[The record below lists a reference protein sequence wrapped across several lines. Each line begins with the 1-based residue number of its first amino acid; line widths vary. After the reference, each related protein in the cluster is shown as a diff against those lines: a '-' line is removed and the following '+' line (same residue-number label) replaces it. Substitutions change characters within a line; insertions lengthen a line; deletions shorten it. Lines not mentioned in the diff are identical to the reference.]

1 MENLPRGPRRDY
13 RRPRNDRD
21 TRDTRDFY
29 RDHRGSYREQ
39 RGYYE
44 EGWYDRGY
52 ARNREYRPANGRPSF
67 QNSCP
72 PLEKIARVSLWDK
85 PAPGF
90 EGVSAARA
98 KACGLFPEPG
108 EPPRTTDPT
117 EIQRLLSH
125 AASNYRSQA
134 FQNSKLTPLDSR
146 VAKTLIL
153 RADFSVVRLERVK
166 KHLENYLLANIVPN
180 VNYEDVKIQ
189 IHPTQDPRTVI
200 IQTLRSTVATALF
213 ALTGLDVPELNT
225 TLSFERPKEYVVFNP
240 NDTSVPAEPSED
252 VVESSQLYVARNVPY
267 GTPREKL
274 LEVLQ
279 PLGKVRSLA
288 QVIDKLSYE
297 SKGIAFFEMVSEDR
311 EVLTKLNELAI
322 DDHEL
327 QIFRACENPE
337 RKYEQAVILSAETLF
352 GALKSDKISPHAPT
366 EIVQFLNC
374 VAVEDLVDSVKYN
387 DIKVAFETECSY
399 HGHAEKVL
407 IPRPEADFRPGMPTK
422 PEVGRIFVKFATS
435 EEAQKCAEALAGR
448 KFNGRTILAA
458 FYETEDF
465 RRALF

>member
-21 TRDTRDFY
+21 PRDVH
-29 RDHRGSYREQ
+29 RDHRGPYREQ
-39 RGYYE
+39 HGYYG
-44 EGWYDRGY
+44 EGGYERGY

-108 EPPRTTDPT
+108 EPSRTTDQA

-125 AASNYRSQA
+125 AATNYRSQA
-134 FQNSKLTPLDSR
+134 FQDSKLTPLDSR
-146 VAKTLIL
+146 VAKMLIL

-166 KHLENYLLANIVPN
+166 KYLENYLLANIVPN

-189 IHPTQDPRTVI
+189 MHPTQDPNTVI
-200 IQTLRSTVATALF
+200 VHTLRSTVATALF
-213 ALTGLDVPELNT
+213 ALTGLEVLELNT
-225 TLSFERPKEYVVFNP
+225 TLCLERPKEYVVFNP
-240 NDTSVPAEPSED
+240 NDTSVPQEPLED

-274 LEVLQ
+274 LELLQ
-279 PLGKVRSLA
+279 PLAKVRSLA
-288 QVIDKLSYE
+288 QVLDKLTYE
-297 SKGIAFFEMVSEDR
+297 SKGVAFFEMVSEDPDI
-311 EVLTKLNELAI
+311 LTKLNKLAI
-322 DDHEL
+322 DDQEL

-352 GALKSDKISPHAPT
+352 GALQSDKISPHAPS

-387 DIKVAFETECSY
+387 DIKVAFEAECSY
-399 HGHAEKVL
+399 HGHPEKVL
-407 IPRPEADFRPGMPTK
+407 IPRPEGDFRPGMPTK
-422 PEVGRIFVKFATS
+422 PEVGRIFVKFPTLQ
-435 EEAQKCAEALAGR
+435 EAQKCAESLAGR

-458 FYETEDF
+458 YYEPDDF
-465 RRALF
+465 SRALF

>member
-21 TRDTRDFY
+21 PRDSY
-29 RDHRGSYREQ
+29 REYRGSYREQ
-39 RGYYE
+39 RGYY
-44 EGWYDRGY
+44 GDTGYDRGY

-67 QNSCP
+67 QNNCP

-108 EPPRTTDPT
+108 EPSRTTDQT

-125 AASNYRSQA
+125 AATNYRSQA
-134 FQNSKLTPLDSR
+134 FQDSKLTPLDSR

-153 RADFSVVRLERVK
+153 RADFNVVRLERVK
-166 KHLENYLLANIVPN
+166 KYLENYLLANIVPN
-180 VNYEDVKIQ
+180 VNYEDVKIEM
-189 IHPTQDPRTVI
+189 HPTQDPSTVI
-200 IQTLRSTVATALF
+200 VQTLRSTVATALF

-240 NDTSVPAEPSED
+240 NDTSVPQEPLED

-274 LEVLQ
+274 LELLQ
-279 PLGKVRSLA
+279 PLGKIRSLA
-288 QVIDKLSYE
+288 QVLDKLSYE
-297 SKGIAFFEMVSEDR
+297 SKGVAFFEMVSEDPD
-311 EVLTKLNELAI
+311 VLTKLNKLAI
-322 DDHEL
+322 DEQEL
-327 QIFRACENPE
+327 QVFRACENPE
-337 RKYEQAVILSAETLF
+337 RKYEQAVILSADTLF
-352 GALKSDKISPHAPT
+352 GVLQSDKISPHASS

-374 VAVEDLVDSVKYN
+374 VAVEDLVDSAKYN
-387 DIKVAFETECSY
+387 DIKVAFEAECSC
-399 HGHAEKVL
+399 HGHIEKVL
-407 IPRPEADFRPGMPTK
+407 IPRPEGDFRPGMPTK
-422 PEVGRIFVKFATS
+422 PEVGRIFVKFSTA

-448 KFNGRTILAA
+448 NFNGRTILAA
-458 FYETEDF
+458 FYEEEDF
-465 RRALF
+465 NRALF